1 MTTPRE
7 ALDDAL
13 FDMFKEFDANERAIC
28 ADAILTAL
36 APYLI
41 PEGCVAVCERCGNTP
56 GNCGFPHNIDYTGEK
71 FATPCPL
78 RKATP

>member
-1 MTTPRE
+1 MTPRK

-41 PEGCVAVCERCGNTP
+41 PEGCKVICERCNRPPRSDCP
-56 GNCGFPHNIDYTGEK
+56 GYVYSMDEDRV
-71 FATPCPL
+71 PCPL